1 MQHAVGQLF
10 SSASRALLSAR
21 RPSGRDEDVDDADAR
36 DSHAIARENPS
47 SGARV
52 SASAGRNAVSTSPLK
67 RLSHWLTP
75 RARVE
80 AVRDEVRDEDFEAD
94 EDATLRT
101 AGATSIKGTA
111 GPSAR
116 GRRTSD
122 SGFATTASRDGAS
135 EGARKRARMDATTTT
150 VLKETTTNAKASLN
164 FDHIEGDVQSTQVVK
179 PTTSVGAV
187 SPDIFALG
195 RKKKG
200 SSGLPVKNIDFD
212 AAGGDGGESPDE
224 NRTTMSPPTTSGRRP
239 AGQMMTPVHT
249 GATPHGAP
257 SIGMSPNIGGI
268 LASPNIVARVGDVL
282 ANLDVDSED
291 EAETE
296 EEEDDYGGT
305 QTYDDGM
312 DDYAGGTQVLD
323 SAELCEAPSRLD
335 LAIAPKVEEP
345 EVPCAR
351 GGDAVIR
358 ILRRRLF
365 GVNRER
371 PVSADGL
378 DFAANL
384 KAHRDHLLNMLEDTV
399 SGGQNNS
406 VLMVGNRG
414 SGKTLI
420 LDSALKMLEDR
431 HPGKVVTV
439 YLNGLLHA
447 DERIG
452 MQKVAAQ
459 LCPNLSEDSIGRSAG
474 GFAENVAFMTEM
486 LKLLQGGRRGVIFV
500 LDEFELFAMRSKQT
514 LLYAI
519 TDLLQQPHVQAAVV
533 GVTCRHSIDRLLEKR
548 VASRFSNRRIVVAP
562 PGSTVSMV
570 DGVTKA
576 LKLTDKDKH
585 LCPSEP
591 DFVQQWNLSLRAAM
605 LNAEVKNALEQ
616 FGRLENTPAS
626 VSKMA
631 CAILSRVNRSLGK
644 VTALDIVDAAKSMDR
659 NPFVSSLTGVT
670 PLELLLCVAMYRMH
684 RARQRPSFTF
694 DALAQELNEMGSK
707 EQLTHAKDC
716 GRSVL
721 VRAFENLLT
730 LGIATAHKSGSGV
743 RGAALKEYK
752 NIVFVVADE
761 ELREA
766 IRRHPNAIPGLA
778 DYMEHENL
786 RAAHTV

>member
-1 MQHAVGQLF
+1 MQHAVGALF

-21 RPSGRDEDVDDADAR
+21 RIGDSELHRSLDARDARDVDDDDHHHACITHSPAR
-36 DSHAIARENPS
+36 SH
-47 SGARV
+47 
-52 SASAGRNAVSTSPLK
+52 SPLK
-67 RLSHWLTP
+67 RLKTWLTP
-75 RARVE
+75 SRAMKR
-80 AVRDEVRDEDFEAD
+80 ARDEDDGIDRESELERRAASERAFTAEENALIDAASTKAVKRRRRGTHAGDRATGADSASDVAKAIDFEL
-94 EDATLRT
+94 ER
-101 AGATSIKGTA
+101 S
-111 GPSAR
+111 SAR
-116 GRRTSD
+116 ATREATRERAKEVASTSARESDERTN
-122 SGFATTASRDGAS
+122 
-135 EGARKRARMDATTTT
+135 ARMTPTRRHNG
-150 VLKETTTNAKASLN
+150 KENV
-164 FDHIEGDVQSTQVVK
+164 ECG
-179 PTTSVGAV
+179 G
-187 SPDIFALG
+187 SPF
-195 RKKKG
+195 
-200 SSGLPVKNIDFD
+200 
-212 AAGGDGGESPDE
+212 
-224 NRTTMSPPTTSGRRP
+224 
-239 AGQMMTPVHT
+239 
-249 GATPHGAP
+249 
-257 SIGMSPNIGGI
+257 IGGGV
-268 LASPNIVARVGDVL
+268 ASPLIVARVGDVL
-282 ANLDVDSED
+282 ANLDVDSD
-291 EAETE
+291 VGNATE
-296 EEEDDYGGT
+296 EEEVEEEGGATQAYDDDADDYV
-305 QTYDDGM
+305 
-312 DDYAGGTQVLD
+312 GGTQVMD
-323 SAELCEAPSRLD
+323 SAELCEAPTRLD
-335 LAIAPKVEEP
+335 LAIAPKIEEP
-345 EVPCAR
+345 EIPCTR

-358 ILRRRLF
+358 LLRRRLF

-371 PVSADGL
+371 PVDSDGL

-384 KAHRDHLLNMLEDTV
+384 KAHRDHLLSMLEDTV

-406 VLMVGNRG
+406 VLLVGNRG

-420 LDSALKMLEDR
+420 LDSALKMLENR

-447 DERIG
+447 DERVG
-452 MQKVAAQ
+452 MQKIATQ
-459 LCPNLSEDSIGRSAG
+459 LCPNLNEDAGGRSGG

-576 LKLTDKDKH
+576 LKLTDKDTYM
-585 LCPSEP
+585 CPSEP

-605 LNAEVKNALEQ
+605 LNVEVKDALEQ
-616 FGRLENTPAS
+616 FGRLENTPSS

-631 CAILSRVNRSLGK
+631 CAILSRINRSMGK
-644 VTALDIVDAAKSMDR
+644 ITALDIVEAAKGLDR
-659 NPFVSSLTGVT
+659 NPFVDSLIGVT

-694 DALAQELNEMGSK
+694 DALAQELNEMGSQ

-766 IRRHPNAIPGLA
+766 IRRHPNAVSGLA

-786 RAAHTV
+786 RGAHTV